1 MMTKT
6 FFSIFF
12 SLLAIS
18 VWAQPASAQYAPS
31 AEDKALLWTIS
42 GNGLEEPSYL
52 YGTIHMIGTEDYFL
66 TEGAKKSFESV
77 ENVAFEIDMEE
88 MTDMSK
94 MMPLMMKAF
103 MAGDTTLSDLL
114 TEEEYAMVKEQ
125 IEGIGLPMMFAER
138 IKPMFLSAIAGG
150 GEDMLN
156 MQPGGSDSSI
166 KSYEMEFMQMAK
178 ARDMEIDG
186 LETAE
191 FQMSL
196 FDSIPYSVQAD
207 MLVEAVKAGGEGNED
222 QFADMVKLYKAQD
235 IFAMQTLM
243 EEDGGIKGYEDL
255 LLVRRNRNW
264 IPVMEEMMA
273 ETPTFFAVG
282 AGHLAGDEGVI
293 ALLREAGYTLE
304 PVME

>member
-1 MMTKT
+1 MTKT

>member
-6 FFSIFF
+6 FFSILF
-12 SLLAIS
+12 SLLAIQ

-31 AEDKALLWTIS
+31 ADDKALLWTIS
-42 GNGLEEPSYL
+42 GNGLEVPSYL

-66 TEGAKKSFESV
+66 TEGAKKSFQAV

-114 TEEEYAMVKEQ
+114 DEEEYALVKEQ

-156 MQPGGSDSSI
+156 MQPGGGDSSI

-178 ARDMEIDG
+178 ARGMEVDG

-196 FDSIPYSVQAD
+196 FDSIPYRIQAD

-222 QFADMVKLYKAQD
+222 QFAEMVKLYKAQD

-304 PVME
+304 PVKE